1 TLAQNLFAWSIIPY
15 AGFLYF
21 MTKNPDVPPRM
32 LFGWYFLLVFVV
44 ASIPAGIAGFNA
56 YCRRS
61 AKLVYHESLS
71 NVDYL
76 HGGAESFLTVTN
88 LLLGK
93 RMRTAPF
100 LLDLCMLGQCH
111 WAVLGAKQGLD
122 RYQATPKD
130 LANEEDEA

>member
-1 TLAQNLFAWSIIPY
+1 MCMGSHTPRRSVASPSTAPGCIQFQLLHLAHTQTLAQNLFAWSIIPY

-61 AKLVYHESLS
+61 GDVCR
-71 NVDYL
+71 
-76 HGGAESFLTVTN
+76 
-88 LLLGK
+88 
-93 RMRTAPF
+93 RMP
-100 LLDLCMLGQCH
+100 
-111 WAVLGAKQGLD
+111 
-122 RYQATPKD
+122 
-130 LANEEDEA
+130 ANDVVVKS

>member
-1 TLAQNLFAWSIIPY
+1 MLDLAWGVNAETLAQNLFAWSIIPY

-44 ASIPAGIAGFNA
+44 ASIPAGIA
-56 YCRRS
+56 

-88 LLLGK
+88 LLL
-93 RMRTAPF
+93 
-100 LLDLCMLGQCH
+100 
-111 WAVLGAKQGLD
+111 VLGAKQGLD
-122 RYQATPKD
+122 RYHATPKD